1 MARPQKNN
9 ADYFPH
15 DNSMWSDRKIVALR
29 NRFGLTGYAVW
40 NLLLETLCESE
51 NFEIDF
57 DDTETELLANFW
69 GLDTEK
75 LKEIL
80 TFMERLKL
88 INIDNA
94 KLWSNRL
101 KERLKPVL
109 DERERKRKWAR
120 KRWEKDGTSEELDG
134 DNEVLDGS
142 NPSTSEKS
150 TATRTQKESKGNK
163 RKEKKSKPK
172 KRKVKTTN
180 EQNSFAREGKE
191 KMTQEDFDDFWK
203 IFPKK
208 RSKQKAQ
215 EKFLKLPRAFLPK
228 ILRAVREQT
237 ESNEWQKEG
246 GQFIPHPTTWL
257 NGKRWEDDIDSYNFN
272 NTNHGKNQR
281 SGLSGYVSKEGYAD
295 LVVGDED
302 E

>member
-15 DNSMWSDRKIVALR
+15 DNNMWGDRKIVALR

-88 INIDNA
+88 INIDKR
-94 KLWSNRL
+94 KLWSERL

-134 DNEVLDGS
+134 DNEVLDGN
-142 NPSTSEKS
+142 NPSNSEES

-163 RKEKKSKPK
+163 SKEKESKSKKSKKESKGISNEILTPSK
-172 KRKVKTTN
+172 KARK
-180 EQNSFAREGKE
+180 FFKE
-191 KMTQEDFDDFWK
+191 IEEAKLPDHDE
-203 IFPKK
+203 
-208 RSKQKAQ
+208 KQKFFNYWT
-215 EKFLKLPRAFLPK
+215 EKNKSG
-228 ILRAVREQT
+228 T
-237 ESNEWQKEG
+237 KE
-246 GQFIPHPTTWL
+246 
-257 NGKRWEDDIDSYNFN
+257 RWELEKTFDVGRRFQTWQNNAQKFN
-272 NTNHGKNQR
+272 QSNYGKSQGSRGR
-281 SGLSGYVSKEGYAD
+281 SGHVSTEGHAD
-295 LVVGDED
+295 LVV
-302 E
+302 